1 MSRRSVALLALG
13 LASSTSSVLAQPSGA
28 AADLLRGVAAAPV
41 TDAMLRDPDPA
52 DWLMYS
58 RTYDAQRY
66 SPLDQINRANVG
78 SLQRAWTKP
87 LPAGPLEIIPLVHR
101 GVMYLTTPGS
111 RDGGSRVV
119 ALNAA
124 TGAPLWEYVPPDTA
138 ASRIKALAIYGDMI
152 YYTAP
157 APNGQP
163 NPVIALDAATG
174 KVRWQTPVTVE
185 THTAGAIV
193 AAGKVISGR
202 ACNTAR
208 SNCYIAAHDARTGK
222 EVWRFYTSPAA
233 GEPGDASWGG
243 TPVDERRAA
252 AWGLPGTYDPVRR
265 LVYWGIANPMPN
277 TRADRHGGDVD
288 AIPRHA
294 PADLYSNSTV
304 ALNPDTGELAWHYQ
318 HLPGDDWDMDINEEK
333 VLIRTVVDPDPRH
346 VKWIN
351 PNVPKGVERDVAI
364 TVGEGGGVWVNDR
377 ASGQFLWAMPFP
389 YDTEHWILEDID
401 VETGVGRI
409 NSKALLEQPGQTKL
423 VCYWNARS
431 FWPTA
436 YSPKTNSL
444 YVPYIDHCLS
454 MTRAVPGGDGER
466 RTSGLRP
473 GADQARLAGIAKI
486 DMRTG
491 EIHRIYE
498 ARAAGN
504 GAMLATAGDLL
515 FWGDIGQVLRAF
527 DADTGKV
534 LWQSE
539 PLGATIQT
547 STITY
552 AVDGTQY
559 VAVINAE
566 SLLGAQRLAAVAGAT
581 IPPHAANSINV
592 FALPR

>member
-1 MSRRSVALLALG
+1 MGRASISFVLLS
-13 LASSTSSVLAQPSGA
+13 LATSAALAQPSGGA
-28 AADLLRGVAAAPV
+28 TKLEAVAAAPV
-41 TDAMLRDPDPA
+41 TDAMLRNPDPG

-66 SPLDQINRANVG
+66 SPLDEIDRDNVA
-78 SLQRAWTKP
+78 SLALAWSKP
-87 LPAGPLEIIPLVHR
+87 LTAGPLEIVPLVYR

-119 ALNAA
+119 ALDAA
-124 TGAPLWEYVPPDTA
+124 TGDILWEYVPPNNA
-138 ASRIKALAIYGDMI
+138 SSRIKALAIYGNSI

-157 APNGQP
+157 APAGEP

-174 KVRWQTPVTVE
+174 AVRWQTPVTVE

-193 AAGKVISGR
+193 VEGKVLSGR

-208 SNCYIAAHDARTGK
+208 SSCYIAAHDARTGK
-222 EVWRFYTSPAA
+222 EAWRFYTSPGA
-233 GEPGDASWGG
+233 GEPGDESWGG

-252 AWGLPGTYDPVRR
+252 AWGLPGTYDPARR

-277 TRADRHGGDVD
+277 TRADRHGGNVD

-304 ALNPDTGELAWHYQ
+304 ALNPDTGELVWHYQ

-351 PNVPKGVERDVAI
+351 PNVRKGVERDVAI

-377 ASGQFLWAMPFP
+377 ATGEFLWAMPFP
-389 YDTEHWILEDID
+389 YDTEHFILEDID
-401 VETGVGRI
+401 VETGVARI
-409 NSKALLEQPGQTKL
+409 NSKALLEEPGQTKL
-423 VCYWNARS
+423 VCYWNTRS

-436 YSPKTNSL
+436 YSPTTNSL

-454 MTRAVPGGDGER
+454 MTRASESGAER

-473 GADQARLAGIAKI
+473 GADQAKLAGIAKI

-491 EIHRIYE
+491 EIRRIYE
-498 ARAAGN
+498 ARLAGN

-527 DADTGKV
+527 DAETGKV

-539 PLGATIQT
+539 PLGATVQT

-552 AVDGTQY
+552 TVDGKQY
-559 VAVINAE
+559 VAVVNAE
-566 SLLGAQRLAAVAGAT
+566 SLLGAQRLAAIAGAT
-581 IPPHAANSINV
+581 IPPHRLSSINV

>member
-1 MSRRSVALLALG
+1 MARGSIPVVSLG
-13 LASSTSSVLAQPSGA
+13 LAALAGAAFAQPSGDA
-28 AADLLRGVAAAPV
+28 SRLSAVAAAPV

-66 SPLDQINRANVG
+66 SPLTQITRRNVNAMA
-78 SLQRAWTKP
+78 LAWSKP
-87 LPAGPLEIIPLVHR
+87 LAAGPLEIIPLVHR

-119 ALNAA
+119 ALDAA
-124 TGAPLWEYVPPDTA
+124 TGETLWEYVPPNNA
-138 ASRIKALAIYGDMI
+138 SSRIKALAIYGDLI

-157 APNGQP
+157 APSGEP
-163 NPVIALDAATG
+163 NPVVALDAATG
-174 KVRWQTPVTVE
+174 AVRWQAPVTVE

-193 AAGKVISGR
+193 VEGKVISGR
-202 ACNTAR
+202 TCNTAR

-222 EVWRFYTSPAA
+222 EAWRFYTSPGT
-233 GEPGDASWGG
+233 GEPGDESWGG
-243 TPVDERRAA
+243 KAVDERRAA
-252 AWGLPGTYDPVRR
+252 AWGLPGTYDPARR

-277 TRADRHGGDVD
+277 TRAARHGGNVD

-304 ALNPDTGELAWHYQ
+304 ALRPDTGELVWHYQ
-318 HLPGDDWDMDINEEK
+318 HLPGDDWDMDINEER

-351 PNVPKGVERDVAI
+351 PNVRKGVERDVAV

-377 ASGQFLWAMPFP
+377 ATGEFLWAMPFP
-389 YDTEHWILEDID
+389 YDTEHFIIEDID
-401 VETGVGRI
+401 VQTGVAHI
-409 NSKALLEQPGQTKL
+409 NSKVLLEKPGETKL
-423 VCYWNARS
+423 VCYWNTRS

-454 MTRAVPGGDGER
+454 MTRASESGGER
-466 RTSGLRP
+466 RTSALRP
-473 GADQARLAGIAKI
+473 GADQAKLAGIAKI

-491 EIHRIYE
+491 EIRRIYE
-498 ARAAGN
+498 ARTAGN

-527 DADTGKV
+527 DADSGKI
-534 LWQSE
+534 LWESA
-539 PLGATIQT
+539 PLGATVQT

-552 AVDGTQY
+552 AVDGKQY
-559 VAVINAE
+559 VAVVNAE
-566 SLLGAQRLAAVAGAT
+566 SLLGAPRLAAIAGAA
-581 IPPHAANSINV
+581 IPPHRANSINV